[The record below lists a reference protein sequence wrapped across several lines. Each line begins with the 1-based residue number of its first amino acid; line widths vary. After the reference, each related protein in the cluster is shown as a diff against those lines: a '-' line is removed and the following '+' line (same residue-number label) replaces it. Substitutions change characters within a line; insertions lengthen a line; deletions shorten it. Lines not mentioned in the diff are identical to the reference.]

1 MTTSRRPF
9 PVTDPPATRTVEREV
24 TIAADAAAV
33 WKALTEADELVR
45 WFPLD
50 ARVKPGAGGSVWMSW
65 QELYEGESEIDIWE
79 PERHL
84 RLRFPRHG
92 PLVMA
97 TDYHLQARGGSTVL
111 RVVTSGFGSGADW
124 DVMYGGV
131 SRGWD
136 FELISLA
143 HYLERHPGVDRRVA
157 WARATVAGPA
167 SQAWDRLVGPGRWL
181 EPRTGTLAAGDRI
194 ALPTPRGAL
203 TGSLRHV
210 DPPWQIVAIV
220 PELAD
225 ALLRLEIEGQ
235 EGRHAAVAWLS
246 AWDGDAEV
254 VGAIEQHWRAELP
267 RLLGNESNPSSR

>member
-1 MTTSRRPF
+1 MTTRRP
-9 PVTDPPATRTVEREV
+9 PAPATDPPATRTVEREV

-50 ARVKPGAGGSVWMSW
+50 ARVSPGAGGSVWMSW

-97 TDYHLQARGGSTVL
+97 TDYHLQARSGSTVL

-124 DVMYGGV
+124 DAMYGGV

-136 FELISLA
+136 FELVSLA
-143 HYLERHPGVDRRVA
+143 HYLERHPGRDRRVA

-167 SQAWDRLVGPGRWL
+167 PDAWDRLVGPGRWL
-181 EPRTGTLAAGDRI
+181 EPLTGRLAAGERI
-194 ALPTPRGAL
+194 AFPTPRGAL

-210 DPPWQIVAIV
+210 DPGWQIVAVV
-220 PELAD
+220 PDLGD
-225 ALLRLEIEGQ
+225 ALLRLEIESQG
-235 EGRHAAVAWLS
+235 GTRAAVAWLS
-246 AWDGDAEV
+246 AWEGDATV
-254 VGAIEQHWRAELP
+254 VGAIERQWRAELP
-267 RLLGNESNPSSR
+267 RRLAIDSNPSPR